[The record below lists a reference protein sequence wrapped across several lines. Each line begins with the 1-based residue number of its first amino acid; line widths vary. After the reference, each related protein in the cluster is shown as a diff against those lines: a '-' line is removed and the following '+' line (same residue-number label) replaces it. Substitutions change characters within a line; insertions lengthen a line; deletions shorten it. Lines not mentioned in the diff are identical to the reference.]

1 LRQARHPFQLQ
12 YQPQRNHLWYGKVWL
27 DPLGTLGGSLTVA
40 LKEAPMNND
49 VRKIKEHLRLDFEC
63 VADWRRRK
71 AQEYPDD
78 RRYVEAAQELDVL
91 ALTVDRVAPEILTVY
106 AELFEDGGDDDE
118 KHDEMLRGIGFSSS
132 YSSATE
138 YVQKFIGAQTG
149 GH

>member
-1 LRQARHPFQLQ
+1 
-12 YQPQRNHLWYGKVWL
+12 
-27 DPLGTLGGSLTVA
+27 
-40 LKEAPMNND
+40 MNND

-91 ALTVDRVAPEILTVY
+91 ALTVDRIAPEILTVY
-106 AELFEDGGDDDE
+106 AELFEDGDDDDE
-118 KHDEMLRGIGFSSS
+118 KHDEMLRAIGFSSS

-138 YVQKFIGAQTG
+138 YVQAFIGAQTG